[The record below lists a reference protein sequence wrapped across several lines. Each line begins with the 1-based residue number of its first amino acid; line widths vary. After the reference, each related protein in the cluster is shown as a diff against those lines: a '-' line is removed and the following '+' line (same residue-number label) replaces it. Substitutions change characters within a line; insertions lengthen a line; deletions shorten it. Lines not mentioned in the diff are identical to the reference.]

1 MCNIGWNGHIFLGWL
16 KPQFYIPTFCIF
28 CNCAHISYVSCQMPV
43 RIMLTRF
50 TPSYVV
56 LLKCKI
62 EGFNIMSLFGSAMGC
77 CNLHSQILCL
87 QGLRNTNKRFSHSNL
102 QLGQKSIGC
111 GRNSELIINKNN
123 ILLKVIDTSF
133 NTLQF
138 TMVLNFFFLNIVSL
152 FVYNVF

>member
-1 MCNIGWNGHIFLGWL
+1 
-16 KPQFYIPTFCIF
+16 
-28 CNCAHISYVSCQMPV
+28 MPV

-111 GRNSELIINKNN
+111 GRNSELIINENN
-123 ILLKVIDTSF
+123 NLLEVIDTDFS
-133 NTLQF
+133 TSQI
-138 TMVLNFFFLNIVSL
+138 TMVHNFFFFFTQFHFLCTMSFRWSPPSSVHRCTRVKKVHITA
-152 FVYNVF
+152 